1 MADLSCC
8 CLAVNLLHQ
17 HPPPPPR
24 NPQGEEVK
32 QYRGG
37 RDKDSL
43 KTFITEAAKEV
54 TTESS

>member
-1 MADLSCC
+1 MFL
-8 CLAVNLLHQ
+8 Q
-17 HPPPPPR
+17 PHPTFCPLPD
-24 NPQGEEVK
+24 PQGEEVK

-43 KTFITEAAKEV
+43 KSFITEAAKEV